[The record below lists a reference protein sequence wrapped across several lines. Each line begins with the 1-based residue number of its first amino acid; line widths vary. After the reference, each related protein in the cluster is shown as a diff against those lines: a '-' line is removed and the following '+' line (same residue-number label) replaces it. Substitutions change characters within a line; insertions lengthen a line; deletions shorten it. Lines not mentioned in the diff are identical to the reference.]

1 MRDQDVDHR
10 QQGARGRV
18 GLYES
23 VRPLTA
29 SASTGLRPIS
39 GESRVRAE
47 DYLGLVHHFAARY
60 GRLAR
65 ARNIPMEDLVGEGTF
80 ALLRAAREW
89 REGGAKFSTFASRCI
104 QCRIWKL
111 LRSKSYR
118 WQLCQF
124 PGDEAADDSRYEDQ
138 GAPGPAETAGN
149 NDALAWVE
157 SIMARVLTGREAEVV
172 SFRHG
177 LQGERPHELGEIADA
192 LGVSHQ
198 RVSQLY
204 GVAIDKL
211 RRAAGQDEPAPATRR
226 SRLVRVVKTRRRPV
240 EPACTLR
247 PRGTAGRLP
256 LTAPGR
262 LASLPRVGV
271 GPAVRTTPGGMA

>member
-1 MRDQDVDHR
+1 MAIGNGEQDAL
-10 QQGARGRV
+10 GNV

-23 VRPLTA
+23 APPLAPRTA
-29 SASTGLRPIS
+29 VGLRPVS
-39 GESRVRAE
+39 GENSVRAE

-65 ARNIPMEDLVGEGTF
+65 ARNIPVEDLIGEGTF

-124 PGDEAADDSRYEDQ
+124 PGDEAGEEPCYEDR
-138 GAPGPAETAGN
+138 GLPGPAEAAGN

-157 SIMARVLTGREAEVV
+157 STMADVLTGREAEVV
-172 SFRHG
+172 CFRHG
-177 LQGERPHELGEIADA
+177 LQGERPRELGEIADA

-211 RRAAGQDEPAPATRR
+211 RRAAGQTEPTPAI
-226 SRLVRVVKTRRRPV
+226 RRRRL
-240 EPACTLR
+240 LR
-247 PRGTAGRLP
+247 PERACRRPQEPTC
-256 LTAPGR
+256 APRTRAPGGR
-262 LASLPRVGV
+262 LAPSAYVAAGS
-271 GPAVRTTPGGMA
+271 AVRTTPGGMA

>member
-1 MRDQDVDHR
+1 MRHEGMDHC
-10 QQGARGRV
+10 QQGARGGV

-23 VRPLTA
+23 VRPLPA
-29 SASTGLRPIS
+29 SASAGLRPIS
-39 GESRVRAE
+39 TESRVRAE

-89 REGGAKFSTFASRCI
+89 REDGAKFSTFASRCI

-111 LRSKSYR
+111 
-118 WQLCQF
+118 
-124 PGDEAADDSRYEDQ
+124 

>member
-1 MRDQDVDHR
+1 MQHAVVGHGEQDA
-10 QQGARGRV
+10 QGNV

-23 VRPLTA
+23 ARCLAPRTA
-29 SASTGLRPIS
+29 VDLRPVS
-39 GESRVRAE
+39 GDNSVRAE

-65 ARNIPMEDLVGEGTF
+65 ARNIPVEDLIGEGTF

-89 REGGAKFSTFASRCI
+89 RAGGAKFSTFASRCI

-118 WQLCQF
+118 WRLCQF
-124 PGDEAADDSRYEDQ
+124 PGDEAGEEPCFEDR
-138 GAPGPAETAGN
+138 GLPGPAETAGN

-157 SIMARVLTGREAEVV
+157 STMADVLTDREAEVV
-172 SFRHG
+172 CFRHG
-177 LQGERPHELGEIADA
+177 LQGERPRELGEIADVM
-192 LGVSHQ
+192 GVSHQ

-211 RRAAGQDEPAPATRR
+211 RRAAGLTEPTPAIRRRRLLRPERACRRPQEPASAPRTR
-226 SRLVRVVKTRRRPV
+226 
-240 EPACTLR
+240 
-247 PRGTAGRLP
+247 
-256 LTAPGR
+256 GR
-262 LASLPRVGV
+262 LASSAFVGA
-271 GPAVRTTPGGMA
+271 AVRTTPGGMA